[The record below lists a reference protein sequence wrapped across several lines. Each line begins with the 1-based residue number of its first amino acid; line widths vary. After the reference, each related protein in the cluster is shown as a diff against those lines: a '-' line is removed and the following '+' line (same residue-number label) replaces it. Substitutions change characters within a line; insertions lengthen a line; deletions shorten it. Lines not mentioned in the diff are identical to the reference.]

1 MKSVELIANRLG
13 SRPWTARATVRKGD
27 GTPPTHIYETAP
39 TFRDLAEQLDKKLA
53 ELSVNEKRRTA

>member
-13 SRPWTARATVRKGD
+13 AGPWVARATVWDRKGS
-27 GTPPTHIYETAP
+27 PVIVRETAP

-53 ELSVNEKRRTA
+53 ELSDEKRRTA